1 MASKKTSLI
10 MLLWYHFLAITMLTQ
25 YCHGN
30 PNVLCRKKERE
41 ALLTFKQGI
50 TDPSNRLSSWTGEE
64 CCMWNG
70 IGCDN
75 ITGHVIQLN
84 LQNPSDE
91 SALYGNISDSLLQ
104 LKHLRYLDLS
114 YNHFENDHFPSFFP
128 YLQNLRYLKLSNAGS
143 FRGGN
148 PYQLGN
154 LSNLHYLDIRG
165 LSGLDI
171 DNLTWLSHLSL
182 LEFLDMSDVNLNKA
196 SNWLQVMNTLPSLTE
211 VYLYSCRLDNWD
223 PIPHV
228 NFSSLRV
235 LDLSFNRFVSKL
247 DWIRGLRS
255 IDTLDLSSSGIDL
268 DSINWLCNITTL
280 KSLHLSYNQFQGVLP
295 SAIGGL
301 SQLLHLILSFN
312 NLEGVLPKSFANLCN
327 LQRLDLSN
335 NKIGG
340 GLSEILGNASAC
352 NVRTLEFI
360 NLAENQFS
368 GALPDQLATRPTLS
382 ALLLHSNLLSG
393 PIPMSIGEAL
403 SSLRVLSVFDNQLNG
418 TIPESIGKLSNLEE
432 LDISQNFIG
441 GSVSNMLLSNLTRL
455 KKLSASSNPLTLQ
468 VSSNW
473 VPPFQLETLKLG
485 SWPLGPRFPAWLQ
498 SLINGLRVLDLSN
511 TGISD
516 VIPSWFWNHSSQF
529 NLLDLSHNQIR
540 GSIPSLSC
548 GGEVYLDSNNFS
560 GPVPNISSA
569 IRYLDLS
576 SNSFNG
582 FSPIFCEAVGV
593 VHLLSFL
600 DLSTNLLSG
609 ELPDCWT
616 KYILEELYLGNNN
629 LTGNIP
635 SSMGSI
641 PSLLSLS
648 LHKNNLFGNLSTLQ
662 NCTALELLDLSENHF
677 SGVLPIWLGNRL

>member
-30 PNVLCRKKERE
+30 PNVHCRKKERE

-114 YNHFENDHFPSFFP
+114 YNDFEDDHFPSFVP
-128 YLQNLRYLKLSNAGS
+128 YLQNLRYLKLSYAGR

-171 DNLTWLSHLSL
+171 DNLNWLSHLSL
-182 LEFLDMSDVNLNKA
+182 LEFLDMSELNLNKA

-211 VYLYSCRLDNWD
+211 VYLYSCLLDNWD

-280 KSLHLSYNQFQGVLP
+280 KSLHLSYNQFQGALP

-301 SQLLHLILSFN
+301 SQLLHLNLSFN

-382 ALLLHSNLLSG
+382 VLLLHSNLLSG

-432 LDISQNFIG
+432 LDISQNFIE

-548 GGEVYLDSNNFS
+548 GGEVYLYSNKFS
-560 GPVPNISSA
+560 GPVPNISAA
-569 IRYLDLS
+569 IVFR
-576 SNSFNG
+576 SF
-582 FSPIFCEAVGV
+582 
-593 VHLLSFL
+593 
-600 DLSTNLLSG
+600 
-609 ELPDCWT
+609 
-616 KYILEELYLGNNN
+616 
-629 LTGNIP
+629 
-635 SSMGSI
+635 
-641 PSLLSLS
+641 
-648 LHKNNLFGNLSTLQ
+648 Q
-662 NCTALELLDLSENHF
+662 
-677 SGVLPIWLGNRL
+677 